1 MKGDSPKHAMSAAV
15 DTLDERQRFGA
26 RTPAILNPGAS
37 TAVETNVAYRLGKL
51 RDRGLL
57 KGVWLDCGCA
67 DGGYTVAL
75 DKWGVQQAVGVEYNL
90 DRVREA
96 HARTAT
102 SATFACGSSEA
113 LPFAGDTF
121 DGILLN
127 EVLEHVPNE
136 ANTLREIHRVLRPCG
151 HLVVMSPNRWFP
163 FEGHGMQ
170 LGRREI
176 NVPIPFLP
184 WLPGRL
190 AGRFMRARNYW
201 PHELGDAVR
210 EAGFEVREVSPVLP
224 VFEVYPWLPDS
235 AIRWYRRAVPTLET
249 IPAIRWIAV
258 STLVV
263 GRKPAA

>member
-1 MKGDSPKHAMSAAV
+1 MKRESPKQTVSAAE
-15 DTLDERQRFGA
+15 DTPDERRRFGA
-26 RTPAILNPGAS
+26 RSPAVLNPGAS

-75 DKWGVQQAVGVEYNL
+75 DKWGVHQAVGVDYDL

-96 HARTAT
+96 LTRTAT

-113 LPFAGDTF
+113 LPFARGSF

-127 EVLEHVPNE
+127 EVLEHVPDE
-136 ANTLREIHRVLRPCG
+136 ATTLSEIHRVLRPGG

-163 FEGHGMQ
+163 FEGHGMR

-201 PHELGDAVR
+201 PHELADAVR

-235 AIRWYRRAVPTLET
+235 AIRLYRRAVPRLER
-249 IPAIRWIAV
+249 IPAIRWIGV
-258 STLVV
+258 STLVL